1 LDGSLGY
8 AVFGVGL
15 EVAGITTSKVIVKWF
30 KGHELALGMG
40 LQLAIAR
47 MGTALAL
54 STSVPIAKSFGTVS
68 APLLI
73 CLIMLCIA
81 GLFLSLGRKIQRLE
95 ASVVSR
101 ERTVRVNL
109 EEMSGKMEK
118 KYDATLERVD
128 GVMQELSKRMYR

>member
-1 LDGSLGY
+1 MEIRS
-8 AVFGVGL
+8 
-15 EVAGITTSKVIVKWF
+15 
-30 KGHELALGMG
+30 
-40 LQLAIAR
+40 
-47 MGTALAL
+47 
-54 STSVPIAKSFGTVS
+54 SVPDIVLTIVLVISTLVLVMRLWQDVVLAAAAT
-68 APLLI
+68 
-73 CLIMLCIA
+73 LIMLSIA
-81 GLFLSLGRKIQRLE
+81 GLFLSLGRKIQRLD

>member
-1 LDGSLGY
+1 MEIRSSIPDIVL
-8 AVFGVGL
+8 
-15 EVAGITTSKVIVKWF
+15 VIVLVISTLVLVMRLWQDVV
-30 KGHELALGMG
+30 LA
-40 LQLAIAR
+40 AAA
-47 MGTALAL
+47 T
-54 STSVPIAKSFGTVS
+54 
-68 APLLI
+68 
-73 CLIMLCIA
+73 LIMLSIA

-128 GVMQELSKRMYR
+128 GVMQELSRRMYR

>member
-1 LDGSLGY
+1 MEIRSSIPDIVL
-8 AVFGVGL
+8 
-15 EVAGITTSKVIVKWF
+15 VIVLVISTLVLVMRLWQDVV
-30 KGHELALGMG
+30 LA
-40 LQLAIAR
+40 AAA
-47 MGTALAL
+47 T
-54 STSVPIAKSFGTVS
+54 
-68 APLLI
+68 
-73 CLIMLCIA
+73 LIMLSIA

-128 GVMQELSKRMYR
+128 GVMQELSRWMYR